1 MDDESPISQLS
12 KEKLE
17 ECKNIFKSNDINN
30 KGSIPSNKL
39 VFILRNLGAYVPPED
54 LEEFIGNKK
63 EIKFDKF
70 IAFFAEYYT
79 KKIEKD
85 QIIDGL
91 SFLDKNKNGLI
102 NANELKHAL
111 QFIGEKLTDDEA
123 NDLLKNYTDKYGM
136 INYRKFAE
144 EIFK

>member
-1 MDDESPISQLS
+1 MEDSAISKLS

-39 VFILRNLGAYVPPED
+39 VFILRYLGAYVPPED

>member
-1 MDDESPISQLS
+1 MEDSAISKLS

-39 VFILRNLGAYVPPED
+39 GFILRNLGAYVPPDD

-70 IAFFAEYYT
+70 INFFAEYYI
-79 KKIEKD
+79 KKIDKNE
-85 QIIDGL
+85 IIDGL
-91 SFLDKNKNGLI
+91 SFLDKNKKGLI
-102 NANELKHAL
+102 NANDLKHAL
-111 QFIGEKLTDDEA
+111 SVIGEKLTEEEGY
-123 NDLLKNYTDKYGM
+123 DLLKNYTDKNGM
-136 INYRKFAE
+136 IDYKQFTE
-144 EIFK
+144 DISK

>member
-1 MDDESPISQLS
+1 MEDSAISKLS

-39 VFILRNLGAYVPPED
+39 GSILRNLGAYVPPDD

-70 IAFFAEYYT
+70 INFFAEYYI
-79 KKIEKD
+79 KKIDKN

-102 NANELKHAL
+102 SANDLKHAL
-111 QFIGEKLTDDEA
+111 SVIGEKLTEEEGY
-123 NDLLKNYTDKYGM
+123 DLLKNYTDKNGM
-136 INYRKFAE
+136 IDYEKFTE
-144 EIFK
+144 DISK

>member
-1 MDDESPISQLS
+1 MEDSAISKLS

-39 VFILRNLGAYVPPED
+39 GFILRNLGAYVPPND

-70 IAFFAEYYT
+70 INFFAEYYI
-79 KKIEKD
+79 KKIDKNE
-85 QIIDGL
+85 IIDGL
-91 SFLDKNKNGLI
+91 SFLDKNKKGLI
-102 NANELKHAL
+102 NANDLKHAL
-111 QFIGEKLTDDEA
+111 SVIGEKLTEEEGY
-123 NDLLKNYTDKYGM
+123 DLLKNYTDKNGM
-136 INYRKFAE
+136 IYYKQFTE
-144 EIFK
+144 DISK

>member
-30 KGSIPSNKL
+30 KGCILSNKL

>member
-30 KGSIPSNKL
+30 KGSILSNKL

>member
-1 MDDESPISQLS
+1 M
-12 KEKLE
+12 KVK
-17 ECKNIFKSNDINN
+17 NDINN

-39 VFILRNLGAYVPPED
+39 GSILRNLGAYVPPDD

-70 IAFFAEYYT
+70 INFFAEYYI
-79 KKIEKD
+79 KKIDKN

-102 NANELKHAL
+102 SANDLKHAL
-111 QFIGEKLTDDEA
+111 SVIGEKLTEEEGY
-123 NDLLKNYTDKYGM
+123 DLLKNYTDKNGM
-136 INYRKFAE
+136 IDYEKFTE
-144 EIFK
+144 DISK

>member
-30 KGSIPSNKL
+30 KGCILSNKL
-39 VFILRNLGAYVPPED
+39 VSILRNLGAYVPPED

-111 QFIGEKLTDDEA
+111 QFIGEKLTDEEA

>member
-1 MDDESPISQLS
+1 MEDSAISKLS

-39 VFILRNLGAYVPPED
+39 VFILRNLGAYVPPND

-70 IAFFAEYYT
+70 INFFAEYYI
-79 KKIEKD
+79 KKIDKNE
-85 QIIDGL
+85 IIDGL
-91 SFLDKNKNGLI
+91 SFLDKNKKGII
-102 NANELKHAL
+102 NANDLKHAL
-111 QFIGEKLTDDEA
+111 SVIGEKLTEEEGY
-123 NDLLKNYTDKYGM
+123 DLLKNYTDKNGM
-136 INYRKFAE
+136 IDYKQFTE
-144 EIFK
+144 DISK

>member
-1 MDDESPISQLS
+1 MEDSAISKLS

-39 VFILRNLGAYVPPED
+39 GFILRNLGAYVPPDD

-70 IAFFAEYYT
+70 INFFAEYYI
-79 KKIEKD
+79 KKIDKNE
-85 QIIDGL
+85 IIDGL
-91 SFLDKNKNGLI
+91 SFLDKNKKGLI
-102 NANELKHAL
+102 NANDLKHAL
-111 QFIGEKLTDDEA
+111 SIIGEKLTEEEGY
-123 NDLLKNYTDKYGM
+123 DLLKNYTDKNGM
-136 INYRKFAE
+136 IDYEKFTE
-144 EIFK
+144 DISK

>member
-30 KGSIPSNKL
+30 KGCILSNKL

-111 QFIGEKLTDDEA
+111 QFIGEKLTDEEA

-136 INYRKFAE
+136 NNYRKFAE

>member
-1 MDDESPISQLS
+1 MEDSAISKLS

-39 VFILRNLGAYVPPED
+39 VFILRNLGAYVPPND

-70 IAFFAEYYT
+70 INFFAEYYI
-79 KKIEKD
+79 KKIDKNE
-85 QIIDGL
+85 IVDGL
-91 SFLDKNKNGLI
+91 SFLDKNKKGLI
-102 NANELKHAL
+102 NANDLKHAL
-111 QFIGEKLTDDEA
+111 SVIGEKLTEEEGY
-123 NDLLKNYTDKYGM
+123 DLLKNYTDKNGM
-136 INYRKFAE
+136 IDYKQFTE
-144 EIFK
+144 DISK

>member
-1 MDDESPISQLS
+1 MEDSAISKLS

-39 VFILRNLGAYVPPED
+39 VFILRNLGAYVPPND

-70 IAFFAEYYT
+70 INFFAEYYI
-79 KKIEKD
+79 KKIDKNE
-85 QIIDGL
+85 IIDGL
-91 SFLDKNKNGLI
+91 SFLDKNKKGLI
-102 NANELKHAL
+102 NANDLKHAL
-111 QFIGEKLTDDEA
+111 SVIGEKLTEEEGY
-123 NDLLKNYTDKYGM
+123 DLLKNYTDKNGM
-136 INYRKFAE
+136 IDYKQFTE
-144 EIFK
+144 DISK

>member
-39 VFILRNLGAYVPPED
+39 VFILRYLGAYVPPED

>member
-30 KGSIPSNKL
+30 KGCILSNKL

-111 QFIGEKLTDDEA
+111 QFIGEKLTDEEA

>member
-30 KGSIPSNKL
+30 KGCILSNKL

-91 SFLDKNKNGLI
+91 SFLDKNRNGLI